1 MRLTQIESSD
11 LRIFEFDYD
20 QTYGIFFL
28 NSQQQVLGRYGA
40 RDATNAESLL
50 SLKGL
55 RYAMESALATIQH
68 QQNAAG
74 SPTSN
79 GTSAAPLYIRD
90 LAASR
95 EVNGCV
101 HCHDVNEILR
111 ADAQERGV
119 WKQADLFRYP
129 PTENAG
135 FALNVDRGDEV
146 TGVIPDSP
154 AAKAGLKTG
163 DIIATI
169 GDRSVRSIADAQFA
183 LDKSP
188 QQGQVPIVWNRGNQE
203 LSSKLDLLPGWK
215 RSDISWRPSLQQ
227 YVGLPRLYGT
237 DLTAEQRQQLG
248 LTPTQLA
255 FRHRVKIH
263 RQAQPA
269 GVKPGD
275 VILGFNDE
283 QLDMGVYEF
292 ETYVRRRYVAGDQ
305 VTINLIRD
313 GQRLKLPMT
322 ILRLY

>member
-1 MRLTQIESSD
+1 M
-11 LRIFEFDYD
+11 
-20 QTYGIFFL
+20 
-28 NSQQQVLGRYGA
+28 LGRYGA
-40 RDATNAESLL
+40 RDATDAETLL

-55 RYAMESALATIQH
+55 RYAMESALANHRRQRNSTERPATDEQRR
-68 QQNAAG
+68 
-74 SPTSN
+74 T
-79 GTSAAPLYIRD
+79 PLRIRN

-95 EVNGCV
+95 EVNGCI

-119 WKQADLFRYP
+119 WKQSDLFRYP
-129 PTENAG
+129 PTENVG
-135 FALNVDRGDEV
+135 FSLSVDRGDDV
-146 TGVIPDSP
+146 TRVVPDSP
-154 AAKAGLKTG
+154 AAKAGLRAG
-163 DIIATI
+163 DIITTI
-169 GDRSVRSIADAQFA
+169 GGHGVRSIADAQFA
-183 LDKSP
+183 LDKAP
-188 QQGQVPIVWNRGNQE
+188 QQGPVLVVWRRGSQE
-203 LSSKLDLLPGWK
+203 LSFKLDLPAGWK

-227 YVGLPRLYGT
+227 FAALPRLYGI
-237 DLTAEQRQQLG
+237 DLTTKERQQLG

-255 FRHRVKIH
+255 FRHREKIH

-275 VILGFNDE
+275 IVLGFNDE

-292 ETYVRRRYVAGDQ
+292 ETYVRRHYVAGDR

>member
-1 MRLTQIESSD
+1 
-11 LRIFEFDYD
+11 
-20 QTYGIFFL
+20 
-28 NSQQQVLGRYGA
+28 
-40 RDATNAESLL
+40 
-50 SLKGL
+50 
-55 RYAMESALATIQH
+55 MESALAATRR
-68 QQNAAG
+68 QQRETG
-74 SPTSN
+74 SPSSN

-95 EVNGCV
+95 EVNGCI

-111 ADAQERGV
+111 ADAQERGI
-119 WKQADLFRYP
+119 WKQSDLFRYP

-135 FALNVDRGDEV
+135 FSLNIDQGDQV
-146 TGVIPDSP
+146 TRIIPDSP

-163 DIIATI
+163 DIITTI
-169 GDRSVRSIADAQFA
+169 GGHNVRSIADAQFA

-188 QQGQVPIVWNRGNQE
+188 QQGQVSIVWKRDDQE
-203 LSSKLDLLPGWK
+203 LSSKLDLPPGWK

-237 DLTAEQRQQLG
+237 DLTAEERQQLG

-255 FRHRVKIH
+255 FRHREKIH

-275 VILGFNDE
+275 IILGFNDE

-305 VTINLIRD
+305 VTINLIRE
-313 GQRLKLPMT
+313 GKRLKLRMT